1 MRAVVVLLALVAA
14 AALPESLAA
23 QPHEQTVYA
32 SVLDKDGHP
41 VAGLGV
47 ADFVVKEDGASR
59 EVLRAGRTADP
70 IDLAII
76 VDTSTAIQPYQ
87 NDFRKALTAFVTRM
101 AGQHSANVALLAMAD
116 RPTILADYTTSVA
129 ELTKAV
135 QRIFAQP
142 GSGMVFQDA
151 VSDSVKGLRQ
161 HDNPRRAI
169 VVITTEGTDFSN
181 VPYERTL
188 EMLQES
194 GRRIPRPRDYRSGR
208 RRHPRS
214 ARARACDRHRSRH
227 TRDRREARRPVVEHG
242 AVERARSPRR
252 RPVTAIQG
260 GVRASGLACATK
272 EDRRRGQAPG
282 RGDACDTGSTEVWS
296 VTCDGFYLGF

>member
-1 MRAVVVLLALVAA
+1 MRAVVMLAALVAT
-14 AALPESLAA
+14 AALPASLAA
-23 QPHEQTVYA
+23 QAGEQTVYA
-32 SVLDKDGHP
+32 SVVDKDGRP
-41 VAGLGV
+41 VTGLAVG
-47 ADFVVKEDGASR
+47 DFVVKEDGTTR

-87 NDFRKALTAFVTRM
+87 NDLRKALTAFVTRM
-101 AGQHSANVALLAMAD
+101 AGEHSASVALLAMAD

-142 GSGMVFQDA
+142 NAGMVFQDA
-151 VSDSVKGLRQ
+151 VSDTAKGLLK

-188 EMLQES
+188 EGLRDS
-194 GRRIPRPRDYRSGR
+194 GAGFHALVITDRTGAAIRDQA
-208 RRHPRS
+208 
-214 ARARACDRHRSRH
+214 AR
-227 TRDRREARRPVVEHG
+227 
-242 AVERARSPRR
+242 ERAIVVDQGTRS
-252 RPVTAIQG
+252 TG
-260 GVRASGLACATK
+260 GLRDDLLSSMEL
-272 EDRRRGQAPG
+272 
-282 RGDACDTGSTEVWS
+282 GDALTRLADDLTQQYKVVFGRPGSLMPPKKTDVS
-296 VTCDGFYLGF
+296 VKRPDVETRATLVRPKSGA